1 MPTIGK
7 LFQILESK
15 KKDVSLDMKVNMF
28 TYIHANK
35 NHMERA
41 SGVFVEYMTTTTDS
55 REAQKSKDN
64 KACIFYKFNE
74 RHVTF
79 DGQPPR

>member
-1 MPTIGK
+1 MSTYGK
-7 LFQILESK
+7 LFQILASK
-15 KKDVSLDMKVNMF
+15 RKDVSPDMKVNMF
-28 TYIHANK
+28 PYLYSNK

-41 SGVFVEYMTTTTDS
+41 SGVFIEYMTTTTDS
-55 REAQKSKDN
+55 REAQKSMDT

-79 DGQPPR
+79 DGQQPR